1 MSAWRGVEEFLAVV
15 SAGSFTGA
23 AENLGVSK
31 SFVSKTVNELEA
43 RLGTQLLIR
52 TTRRLSLTAAGEL
65 FHEQCSALQENL
77 IELEQAMARFQLAPV
92 GRLRI
97 GLSDIFGSDYM
108 SSLVADFS
116 ALHPDIVI
124 EPIAYLRESDVLQER
139 FDVVIRYGRMPDS
152 AVKARLFG
160 YLSYCLCAS
169 ADYVAEHGWPQSIDD
184 LAQHRCLTDSSG
196 LFEFNGGTKVR
207 VKGRWKSNSGVALRW
222 AARRG
227 LGIAHL
233 PVSVIRSELADGTI
247 VAMDAEWTF
256 HDKEVWV
263 VFSPGI
269 MPAAT
274 RSFID
279 FVTRRF
285 TKDKIRPWDW
295 PRMSPTN
302 YPPAIV
308 HEQA

>member
-23 AENLGVSK
+23 AEELGVSK

-52 TTRRLSLTAAGEL
+52 TTRRLSLTAAGEI
-65 FHEQCSALQENL
+65 FHEQCHALQERL
-77 IELEQAMARFQLAPV
+77 VEIEQRVTQFQSAPV

-97 GLSDIFGSDYM
+97 GLSDIFGTDYM
-108 SSLVADFS
+108 SALLADFS

-124 EPIAYLRESDVLQER
+124 EPVAYLHESDVQQER
-139 FDVVIRYGRMPDS
+139 FDVVIRYGRLPDS
-152 AVKARLFG
+152 AAKARLFG

-169 ADYVAEHGWPQSIDD
+169 PDYVREHGWPASADEVS
-184 LAQHRCLTDSSG
+184 QHQCLTDPTSV
-196 LFEFNGGTKVR
+196 FEFNGGTRVR
-207 VKGRWKSNSGVALRW
+207 LKGRWKSNSGVALRW

-227 LGIAHL
+227 LGLAHL
-233 PVSVIRSELADGTI
+233 PVSVIRADLAGGNIT
-247 VAMDAEWTF
+247 ACDAEWSF

-279 FVTRRF
+279 FLAARF
-285 TKDKIRPWDW
+285 TKQKIRPWDW

-302 YPPAIV
+302 YPQGIV
-308 HEQA
+308 HEEA

>member
-23 AENLGVSK
+23 AEELGVSK

-52 TTRRLSLTAAGEL
+52 TTRRLSLTAAGEI
-65 FHEQCSALQENL
+65 FQEQCHALQERL
-77 IELEQAMARFQLAPV
+77 VEIEQRVTQFQSAPV

-97 GLSDIFGSDYM
+97 GLSDIFGTDYM
-108 SSLVADFS
+108 SALLADFS

-124 EPIAYLRESDVLQER
+124 EPVAYLHEADVQQER
-139 FDVVIRYGRMPDS
+139 FDVVIRYGRLPDS
-152 AVKARLFG
+152 AAKARLFG

-169 ADYVAEHGWPQSIDD
+169 PDYVREHGWPSSVEEVSRHQ
-184 LAQHRCLTDSSG
+184 CLTDATG
-196 LFEFNGGTKVR
+196 MFEFNGGDRVR
-207 VKGRWKSNSGVALRW
+207 LKGRWKSNSGVALRW

-227 LGIAHL
+227 LGLAHL
-233 PVSVIRSELADGTI
+233 PVSVIRADLAGGDI
-247 VAMDAEWTF
+247 IACDAEWSF

-279 FVTRRF
+279 FLAARF
-285 TKDKIRPWDW
+285 TKQKIRPWDW

-302 YPPAIV
+302 YPHGIV